1 MNAAIRAT
9 GLGKRYRTGWALRDC
24 ALQIPAGRICALVGP
39 NGAGKT
45 TLLRLAVGLLK
56 PTAGEISVFGWSPVA
71 NPTLVLARVG
81 FVPQERPLYKRFT
94 VNETLHLGRSL
105 NPRWDHAAATG
116 RLRRLDIPLNRRLGQ
131 LSGGQ
136 QAQVS
141 LALALGKRPD
151 LLLLDEPVS
160 NLDPLARREFLS
172 ELVQVVAAEGL
183 TVVLS
188 SHVVAELERVC
199 DHLVIL
205 NGGRVQVMGEI
216 EALVALHKL
225 LIAPRLD
232 PALIASDQTVVQA
245 THSERQSAML
255 AKVGARPVRPDWE
268 VHPVSLED
276 IVLAYLSNPAAATL
290 PVPALDETAP

>member
-1 MNAAIRAT
+1 MTVAIRSAR
-9 GLGKRYRTGWALRDC
+9 LGKQYRSGWALRDC
-24 ALQIPAGRICALVGP
+24 NLQIPAGRICALVGP

-45 TLLRLAVGLLK
+45 TLLRLALGLLK
-56 PTAGEISVFGWSPVA
+56 PTAGEVSVFGWSPTT

-81 FVPQERPLYKRFT
+81 FVPQDRPLYRRFT
-94 VNETLHLGRSL
+94 VDEMLHLGLSL
-105 NPRWDHAAATG
+105 NPRWDQATAED
-116 RLRRLDIPLNRRLGQ
+116 RLRRLDIPLNRQLGQ

-141 LALALGKRPD
+141 LSLALGKRPD

-160 NLDPLARREFLS
+160 NLDPRARREFLR
-172 ELVQVVAAEGL
+172 ELVEVVAADGL

-216 EALVALHKL
+216 EDLVALHKL

-232 PALIASDQTVVQA
+232 PA
-245 THSERQSAML
+245 
-255 AKVGARPVRPDWE
+255 GAPG
-268 VHPVSLED
+268 
-276 IVLAYLSNPAAATL
+276 
-290 PVPALDETAP
+290 DEGGG

>member
-1 MNAAIRAT
+1 MSFALTAIGA
-9 GLGKRYRTGWALRDC
+9 GKRYRAGWALRDC
-24 ALQIPAGRICALVGP
+24 YVRIPAGHICGLVGP

-56 PTAGEISVFGWSPVA
+56 PTAGEVDVFGWSPTGQ
-71 NPTLVLARVG
+71 PILVLARVG
-81 FVPQERPLYKRFT
+81 FVPQDRPLYRHFT
-94 VNETLHLGRSL
+94 VGEILQLGRHL
-105 NPRWDHAAATG
+105 NPRWDQDAAAG
-116 RLRRLDIPLNRRLGQ
+116 RLHRLDIPLNRKVAQ

-151 LLLLDEPVS
+151 LLLLDEPLS

-172 ELVQVVAAEGL
+172 ELVAVVAADGL
-183 TVVLS
+183 SVILS

-205 NGGRVQVMGEI
+205 NGGRVQVAGEI
-216 EALVALHKL
+216 DELMRLHKL

-232 PALIASDQTVVQA
+232 PASLDGDATVVQA
-245 THSERQSAML
+245 THTERQSAML
-255 AKVGARPVRPDWE
+255 VKVGARPVRSDWE
-268 VHPVSLED
+268 VHDVSLED
-276 IVLAYLSNPAAATL
+276 IVLGYLGNPAAATL
-290 PVPALDETAP
+290 PAPEVEEAG

>member
-1 MNAAIRAT
+1 MTVAISAA
-9 GLGKRYRTGWALRDC
+9 GLGKQYRSGWALRDC
-24 ALQIPAGRICALVGP
+24 NLQIPAGRICALVGP

-45 TLLRLAVGLLK
+45 TLLRLALGLLK
-56 PTAGEISVFGWSPVA
+56 PSTGAVSVFGWSPTT

-81 FVPQERPLYKRFT
+81 YVPQDRPLYRRFT
-94 VNETLHLGRSL
+94 VDEMLHLGRRL
-105 NPRWDHAAATG
+105 NPRWDQGVAAG
-116 RLRRLDIPLNRRLGQ
+116 RLRRLDIPLDRKLGQ

-160 NLDPLARREFLS
+160 NLDPLARRQFLS
-172 ELVQVVAAEGL
+172 ELVQVVAADGL

-205 NGGRVQVMGEI
+205 NAGRVQVMGEI
-216 EALVALHKL
+216 EALLELHKL
-225 LIAPRLD
+225 IIAPSLD
-232 PALIASDQTVVQA
+232 PAQVASDQTVVQA
-245 THSERQSAML
+245 THTERQSAL
-255 AKVGARPVRPDWE
+255 LVKVGGKPVRSDWE
-268 VHPVSLED
+268 THSVSLED
-276 IVLAYLSNPAAATL
+276 MVLAYLGNPSVSTL
-290 PVPALDETAP
+290 PAPALEEVTR